1 MRRLAGL
8 TAAAIAVTSL
18 AACSKGATVVSD
30 GGSSSTARG
39 PVSFSTEAPKPYYSQ
54 GVVIAND
61 KGRKVVLDP
70 SLPVFDPPLTG
81 DTVEQSNW
89 PVAGRLYSIKELI
102 GVFPDAF
109 TIALNPQGPSKVQ
122 IAVKL
127 PNAADASTITTTI
140 TSVGSEDSILGAYD
154 QQRRS
159 SQSIY
164 TGADGKPSDSW
175 VYFKDGA
182 FKTQRL
188 SRDINKWSVVIG
200 NGKVAAQLQVETDGF
215 SELSEGIGDSD
226 PVLNGQV
233 MPLIMQLLAAR
244 M

>member
-1 MRRLAGL
+1 MRRLAAV
-8 TAAAIAVTSL
+8 TAAVVAATGL
-18 AACSKGATVVSD
+18 AACSKGATVVSN
-30 GGSSSTARG
+30 SSAATSRG

-70 SLPVFDPPLTG
+70 ALPVFDPPLSG
-81 DTVEQSNW
+81 DTVEQGNW

-102 GVFPDAF
+102 GVFPDAY

-127 PNAADASTITTTI
+127 PNSSEDSTITTTI
-140 TSVGSEDSILGAYD
+140 TAVGTEEKVLGDYDS
-154 QQRRS
+154 QRRGD
-159 SQSIY
+159 QSIY
-164 TGADGKPSDSW
+164 TGGDGKPNSGR
-175 VYFKDGA
+175 VYYKDGA

-188 SRDINKWSVVIG
+188 SRAINSWTVVIG
-200 NGKVAAQLQVETDGF
+200 NGRTAMQLKLDTDNF
-215 SELSEGIGDSD
+215 TPLSDNFDSD
-226 PVLNGQV
+226 QVLQGQV